1 MFLSF
6 PHLIRQPLTKTS
18 IGYRQMDHSSVP
30 YFFPLSIVE
39 YLASI
44 HRRKPCRLFDYH
56 ASLPNEKY
64 FLPLS
69 SPSLFFSVSFSPASR
84 GSKWNFLLS
93 PSSSAKRHGAIA
105 GENRSEAA
113 VLGEVELRSDKGYE
127 GGFRNT
133 VSVGKAHWWKN
144 SITSSGLNS
153 CNMKER

>member
-30 YFFPLSIVE
+30 YFFPLSIVHSRE
-39 YLASI
+39 YTSTKALPAI
-44 HRRKPCRLFDYH
+44 RLSCFLTEWEIL
-56 ASLPNEKY
+56 SLSLSSFSLFLFSSLSPWPLVARNEIFF
-64 FLPLS
+64 FLP
-69 SPSLFFSVSFSPASR
+69 PS
-84 GSKWNFLLS
+84 
-93 PSSSAKRHGAIA
+93 KRHGAIA
-105 GENRSEAA
+105 GENRSE